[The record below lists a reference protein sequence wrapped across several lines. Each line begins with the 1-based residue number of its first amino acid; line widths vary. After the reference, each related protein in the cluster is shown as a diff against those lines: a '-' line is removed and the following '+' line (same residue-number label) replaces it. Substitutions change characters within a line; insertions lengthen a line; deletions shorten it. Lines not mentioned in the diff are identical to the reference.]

1 MNILRLLVITILS
14 ITVLAGSAL
23 AKDAGEVSDLYIT
36 VYNGNLAL
44 IKELRQFQLSNGT
57 QQFELSDV
65 SGQLNP
71 ATVHLSFPESVDF
84 SLLEQNF
91 DYDLVDSSKL
101 LTKFIGRDITLFN
114 DYDNTSLKV
123 TLLST
128 DGGKVVRDASGRILL
143 NPPGR
148 VILPEGS
155 AAELLLRPTLS
166 WDLWSGTAGSFP
178 GEISY
183 LSGGLDWNADYVV
196 MLSDDDKSAD
206 VEGWVTLSNYSG
218 TTFRDA
224 QLKLVAGDVNR
235 AHDYPSTLNA
245 MAMPASAP
253 MEKEESFQEESFFEY
268 HLYDLQRPTTIRN
281 NQQKQIGLLTADGI
295 ATKKLFVFD
304 GRNGGDVAVKMEFE
318 NSEENGM
325 GMPLPKGVVRVFKAD
340 SKGQAQFIGEDRIDH
355 TPRDEDVRLRIG
367 NAFDVKGETVRKDYK
382 DIGQGYMETWEITLK
397 NHKESEDVLITVPF
411 QIWGDWSIVESTA
424 KYEKKDANTAE
435 FLITVPADGEASF
448 TFQYK
453 VIWK

>member
-1 MNILRLLVITILS
+1 MTLRMLGSVILAIVLMNMPAS
-14 ITVLAGSAL
+14 
-23 AKDAGEVSDLYIT
+23 AKDTGEVSDLYIT

-44 IKELRQFQLSNGT
+44 IKEMRQFQLSEGT
-57 QQFELSDV
+57 QSFTLSDV
-65 SGQLNP
+65 SGMLNP
-71 ATVHLSFPESVDF
+71 ATVHLAFPAGVDF

-91 DYDLVDSSKL
+91 DYDLVDSNKL
-101 LTKFIGRDITLFN
+101 LQKFIGRNITLFN
-114 DYDNTSLKV
+114 DSDKSSLNV
-123 TLLST
+123 TLLSV
-128 DGGKVVRDASGRILL
+128 DGGKVVQDGNGRILL

-155 AAELLLRPTLS
+155 ADELLLRPTLS
-166 WDLWSGTAGSFP
+166 WDLWSGTSGSFP

-218 TTFRDA
+218 TTFKDA
-224 QLKLVAGDVNR
+224 SLKLVAGDVNR
-235 AHDYPSTLNA
+235 APEPQMAMLG

-253 MEKEESFQEESFFEY
+253 MPKEESFQEESFFEY

-318 NSEENGM
+318 NSEENSM

-340 SKGQAQFIGEDRIDH
+340 SRGQAQFIGEDRIDH
-355 TPRDEDVRLRIG
+355 TPRDEDVRLRVG

-382 DIGQGYMETWEITLK
+382 DIGKGYTETWEITLK
-397 NHKESEDVLITVPF
+397 NHKQSEDVVITVPF
-411 QIWGDWSIVESTA
+411 QIYGDWSIIESTA

-435 FLITVPADGEASF
+435 FQIPVPADGESSF

>member
-1 MNILRLLVITILS
+1 MAMTILAMVVTS
-14 ITVLAGSAL
+14 MAAN
-23 AKDAGEVSDLYIT
+23 AKDAGEVKDLYIT

-44 IKELRQFQLSNGT
+44 VKEMRDFQLSEGT
-57 QQFELSDV
+57 QSFTLSDV

-71 ATVHLSFPESVDF
+71 ATVHLAFPEGVEF

-101 LTKFIGRDITLFN
+101 LQKFIGRRITLFN
-114 DYDNTSLKV
+114 DADKSSSQV

-128 DGGKVVRDASGRILL
+128 DGGKVVQDSEGRILL

-155 AAELLLRPTLS
+155 ADELLLKPTLS
-166 WDLWSGTAGSFP
+166 WDLWSGSSGLQR

-235 AHDYPSTLNA
+235 APEPQ
-245 MAMPASAP
+245 MAMLGKAMLTTAP
-253 MEKEESFQEESFFEY
+253 MAKEESFQEESFFEY

-281 NQQKQIGLLTADGI
+281 NQQKQIGLLTASGV
-295 ATKKLFVFD
+295 ATNKLFIFD
-304 GRNGGDVAVKMEFE
+304 GRNGGDVAVKMAFE
-318 NSEENGM
+318 NSEENQM

-355 TPRDEDVRLRIG
+355 TPRDEDVRLTIG
-367 NAFDVKGETVRKDYK
+367 NAFDIKGETVRKDYK
-382 DIGQGYMETWEITLK
+382 DIGKGYTETWEVTLK
-397 NHKESEDVLITVPF
+397 NHKPSEAVEITVPF
-411 QIWGDWSIVESTA
+411 QIYGDWSMVESTA
-424 KYEKKDANTAE
+424 KYVKKDAFTAE
-435 FLITVPADGEASF
+435 FKVPVPADGEMTF